1 MSSKFNARIKNEKN
15 FHDTRFSHDQ
25 KKSKIYKFGLYK
37 WYEDYFQLIKKT
49 SGKTLE
55 IGAGLESCFLESESL
70 KNKIIRGELEVTSID
85 ISEIAVKNCQNL
97 TFKGLNFILEDAHTL
112 KNIEIEKLD
121 NIVGRGIVHHLEI
134 DLFIGNLTRNSK
146 KKLTYIFA
154 EPMKGPF
161 YIRFYRFL
169 TPKIRTPDEH
179 PLTIYDLNNFKLQL
193 KGKQRRKYY
202 GFLTLLVS
210 FFGYRSR
217 TLENI
222 DDFLLNKLKLG
233 RFLAWAVII
242 HNLK

>member
-1 MSSKFNARIKNEKN
+1 MSSKFSTRINNEKN
-15 FHDTRFSHDQ
+15 FHDTRFSLDQ
-25 KKSKIYKFGLYK
+25 KKSKIYKYGLYK

-49 SGKTLE
+49 RGKTLE
-55 IGAGLESCFLESESL
+55 IGAGLESCFLESKSL
-70 KNKIIRGELEVTSID
+70 KNKIIQGELKVTSID

-97 TFKGLNFILEDAHTL
+97 TFEGLNFMIEDAHTL

-134 DLFIGNLTRNSK
+134 DLFIKNLTRNSK
-146 KKLTYIFA
+146 KQLTYIFA
-154 EPMKGPF
+154 EPMRGPF

-169 TPKIRTPDEH
+169 TPKIRTIDEH
-179 PLTIYDLNNFKLQL
+179 PLTIYDLNKFKLSF

-210 FFGYRSR
+210 FFGFKSK

-222 DDFLLNKLKLG
+222 DEFILNKLNLG

-242 HNLK
+242 HNIE